1 MNIEIEDVCPAKPK
15 FEVGDVVTIPEASP
29 GKTYVIKEA
38 IDFGPSTGIVYEM
51 FAPDNTE
58 RIIQFAESALE
69 FQYHDV
75 SWEYHLT
82 EGTRIY
88 NDLPD
93 WRGELYN
100 MYACYADIATHGA
113 INKSVAKEYENC
125 TLPPSRMFHVMRS
138 HDIYNRIFDVIVN
151 NLAERRLSNREFMCK
166 RLNVDDDE
174 LTQISGSVM
183 DKLNAMNLEDMNPE
197 NLKKASKRNP
207 GFTET
212 ESRFVALIDIL
223 DVSKKKFK
231 DHYPVTMTA
240 LQIMDAIKEAYNHAH
255 RQGEL
260 KIQKDKN
267 PEKGENLDAPHKGKR
282 KYQGESRKYGL
293 TIEFWY
299 NLDYDFIETAYPLR
313 MNNNAKKH

>member
-29 GKTYVIKEA
+29 DKTYVIKEA

-151 NLAERRLSNREFMCK
+151 NLAERRL
-166 RLNVDDDE
+166 
-174 LTQISGSVM
+174 
-183 DKLNAMNLEDMNPE
+183 
-197 NLKKASKRNP
+197 
-207 GFTET
+207 
-212 ESRFVALIDIL
+212 
-223 DVSKKKFK
+223 
-231 DHYPVTMTA
+231 
-240 LQIMDAIKEAYNHAH
+240 
-255 RQGEL
+255 
-260 KIQKDKN
+260 
-267 PEKGENLDAPHKGKR
+267 
-282 KYQGESRKYGL
+282 
-293 TIEFWY
+293 
-299 NLDYDFIETAYPLR
+299 
-313 MNNNAKKH
+313 